1 MHESISIHC
10 LFYYIR
16 RNKKG
21 SKQKYHAHK
30 RTKNYKYQISLKL
43 STNALYKASLSV
55 SEREKSCFA
64 IKEFWHFHLPPLRE
78 VIGAGH
84 KRL

>member
-1 MHESISIHC
+1 MQCLSQLVSIV
-10 LFYYIR
+10 YYIR

-21 SKQKYHAHK
+21 SKQKYHTHK

-43 STNALYKASLSV
+43 STNALYKASLSI
-55 SEREKSCFA
+55 SEREKSSFA
-64 IKEFWHFHLPPLRE
+64 ITEFWHFHRPPLRG